1 MLRCHIPAILRPDHT
16 QKKGRSKI
24 GNLFRESSDALT
36 VPPACCPTWSRAPS
50 PLFIPSSPFSH
61 SLIPINLISPVPSPS
76 LRSHF
81 QSYLSNPPTSIFLPS
96 PAFHLA
102 SLTPTPPQGL
112 PKAWAFRYEIQ
123 CPTRKPKSQESFSSY
138 TMD

>member
-1 MLRCHIPAILRPDHT
+1 M
-16 QKKGRSKI
+16 
-24 GNLFRESSDALT
+24 T

-50 PLFIPSSPFSH
+50 PLFIPPSPFSH

-123 CPTRKPKSQESFSSY
+123 CPARKPKSQESFGSY
-138 TMD
+138 TMDRNISFYTCFLHPASVSPHKANGAAWEIQ